1 MCCRARRPGA
11 IIRRVPELPDLTVY
25 AEALQRRIVG
35 QPLQRVRLASP
46 FLLRTAD
53 PPIQTVNG
61 KCVLDV
67 RRFGKRLA
75 FDLEDELV
83 LVLHLMIAGRLHWKD
98 PGAPI
103 PGKVGLAA
111 FDFPNGTL
119 TLVEASPKKRAAL
132 YLIRAA
138 DLANLARTGIEVFE
152 TSPEQFRSVL
162 VSENHTLKRALTDP

>member
-1 MCCRARRPGA
+1 MPIAHGCRPVCCRPWGPGA
-11 IIRRVPELPDLTVY
+11 IMRRVPELPDLTVY

-35 QPLQRVRLASP
+35 QPLERVRLASP

-61 KCVLDV
+61 KRVLDV

-75 FDLEDELV
+75 IELEDELV

-98 PGAPI
+98 PRVAI

-111 FDFPNGTL
+111 FDFPNGSL
-119 TLVEASPKKRAAL
+119 VLVEASPKKRAAL
-132 YLIRAA
+132 YLVRAA
-138 DLANLARTGIEVFE
+138 DLTGLARGGLEVF
-152 TSPEQFRSVL
+152 
-162 VSENHTLKRALTDP
+162 

>member
-1 MCCRARRPGA
+1 M
-11 IIRRVPELPDLTVY
+11 PELPDLTVY

-53 PPIQTVNG
+53 PPIQSVNG
-61 KCVLDV
+61 KRVLNV

-75 FDLEDELV
+75 IDLEGDLV

-111 FDFPNGTL
+111 FDFPHGTL

-132 YLIRAA
+132 YLLRAA
-138 DLANLARTGIEVFE
+138 DVASLARAGVEVFE
-152 TSPEQFRSVL
+152 ATPEQFRAVL
-162 VSENHTLKRALTDP
+162 VSE